1 VNTPN
6 NILLLS
12 AESDFIDNISSKR
25 QYPIYR
31 QNLSVLAYSM
41 WLLSLGSNLNKTSE
55 FEISLLELS
64 QLPENMR
71 NARIEHFHNQ
81 LKAAL
86 PPPPAPPTQQQQ
98 LPDSVDTD
106 KDGIPDSKDNCD

>member
-1 VNTPN
+1 
-6 NILLLS
+6 
-12 AESDFIDNISSKR
+12 
-25 QYPIYR
+25 
-31 QNLSVLAYSM
+31 
-41 WLLSLGSNLNKTSE
+41 
-55 FEISLLELS
+55 
-64 QLPENMR
+64 MR